1 MSSLRI
7 RPARTALRTHHGFVL
22 AVGALAFCALI
33 AGAAAAITALRSG
46 PDVSG
51 WTGVAVTVPAC
62 PADAH
67 GCRLLVD
74 DASGATSASAA
85 AAAAAAHEDWSGA
98 ATTLKIVLPAGT
110 YAVSAEG
117 CYGYKIE
124 SVAATVTSGFHAA
137 VKLGSNWEMPQFLG
151 RTCPGFGSVPIYTSS
166 SPAAG

>member
-7 RPARTALRTHHGFVL
+7 RPARTAWRTHQGFVL
-22 AVGALAFCALI
+22 AFGVLAFCVLI
-33 AGAAAAITALRSG
+33 AGAVAAITASKSG
-46 PDVSG
+46 PDLSG

-74 DASGATSASAA
+74 HASGATSASE
-85 AAAAAAHEDWSGA
+85 AAAAHEDWSGA
-98 ATTLKIVLPAGT
+98 ATALKIVLPAGS

-137 VKLGSNWEMPQFLG
+137 FKLGSNWEMPQFLG
-151 RTCPGFGSVPIYTSS
+151 RTCPGFGSVPIYTPS